1 MSNVIQFP
9 KKLNLKSIVDADP
22 QLRAL
27 KRELLEEV
35 RDSLEKEL
43 SPHSAELKIQYEVL
57 KFLLWYHHFDLAND
71 RSP

>member
-57 KFLLWYHHFDLAND
+57 KFLLWHHFDLAND